1 MLLVGLTG
9 GMACG
14 KSFVADALREHGCR
28 VIEADDV
35 GREVMQ
41 PNGEAYAQVVEAFGG
56 GILDENGLI
65 DRPKLAAMVFGDP
78 SRLDRLNAIVH
89 PAVRRRALR
98 EFDEIRARYPQAVV
112 VYVAAILIEAGAW
125 REMDKIIVVTCDR
138 EQQIARAMHRPG
150 AIETSVLA
158 RLESQ
163 MPVEQKRTFADYVI
177 DTSGTKEDT
186 LRQTAL
192 VYEELRRLAR

>member
-14 KSFVADALREHGCR
+14 KSFVADALRAHGCY

-41 PNGEAYAQVVEAFGG
+41 PGGEAYAQVVEAFGA
-56 GILDENGLI
+56 GILNENGWI
-65 DRPKLAAMVFGDP
+65 HRPKLAGIAFGDTAQ
-78 SRLDRLNAIVH
+78 LERLNAIVH
-89 PAVRRRALR
+89 PAVRKRALR
-98 EFDEIRARYPQAVV
+98 EFDEIRARDPHAVV
-112 VYVAAILIEAGAW
+112 IYVVAILIESGAA
-125 REMDKIIVVTCDR
+125 RGMDKIIVVSCDR
-138 EQQIARAMHRPG
+138 VQQMARAMHRPG
-150 AIETSVLA
+150 AVESGVLA

-163 MPVEQKRTFADYVI
+163 MPLEEKLASADYVI
-177 DTSGTKEDT
+177 DTSGTKEET

-192 VYEELRRLAR
+192 VYEDLRRLAS